1 MSWIHV
7 ARKDFQDAGRSR
19 ALWALAVLF
28 VLLSAL
34 ITWAFGSLLGGEEG
48 VDILGLIGAL
58 QSPMTL
64 FIGIIA
70 LLVGHKAIVGERE
83 SGSLK
88 VLLSLPHSRLDVL
101 LGKLAG
107 RTLVLWIAIALGF
120 ITGTVVWFALVGGGS
135 ITSLSVFAAVTLL
148 YGVAYMSVAVAISAS
163 TRSGSR
169 ATALAIGFWL
179 VFQFMWNL
187 VILALRIVAGGF
199 EVNAVLTQAPPDWA
213 SLLQS
218 LSPTQAYSFATI
230 RLIPGAAEAGNIGSS
245 FWASWWWALLVLV
258 LWILAPMAFGY
269 WRFNQADL

>member
-1 MSWIHV
+1 MSWATV

-48 VDILGLIGAL
+48 MDILGLIGAL

-88 VLLSLPHSRLDVL
+88 LLLSLPHSRLDVIV
-101 LGKLAG
+101 GKLAG

-120 ITGTVVWFALVGGGS
+120 ITGTVVWFVLVGGGS
-135 ITSLSVFAAVTLL
+135 LTSLGLFGALTLL
-148 YGVAYMSVAVAISAS
+148 YGVAYMSVAVSLSAS
-163 TRSGSR
+163 TSSGSR

-179 VFQFMWNL
+179 LFQFLWNL

-199 EVNAVLTQAPPDWA
+199 EVSTVLTQPQPDWA
-213 SLLQS
+213 ALLQS
-218 LSPTQAYSFATI
+218 LSPTQAYGLATI

-245 FWASWWWALLVLV
+245 FWASWWWSLAILV
-258 LWILAPMAFGY
+258 LWIVGPLAFGY
-269 WRFNQADL
+269 WRFNRADL